1 MTSAEP
7 TRALVSG
14 ATGFVGPYLVRHLE
28 EHGDHVAAVGH
39 QDGPDLL
46 DSEAWATLIESEAPD
61 VIYHLAGFSD
71 VGASWKEPHT
81 SFRLNAEGTLSILEA
96 ARRAKV
102 KRVIVVSSADVY
114 GIASPASLPLHESA
128 PLQPRSPYGSSKQAA
143 EAIAQQYCRGW
154 GLDVIVVRPFN
165 HIGPGQSTN
174 FFAAAIASKIAKA
187 ELAGGG
193 VVTHGDLSPERDFT
207 DVRDVVRAYR
217 LIASEGRIGAT
228 YNVCT
233 GRAVAMST
241 ILDALIDAA
250 MAPITTKPDPG
261 LVRPVDLPVLRGS
274 FAALREDTGWEPSI
288 PLSETLSDVLADARE
303 RTGQLPT
310 GNTND
315 HNSTKSGDSRT

>member
-1 MTSAEP
+1 M
-7 TRALVSG
+7 RALVSG

-28 EHGDHVAAVGH
+28 EHDDHVSAVGH

-46 DSEAWATLIESEAPD
+46 DSDGWADLIKSEAPD

-71 VGASWKEPHT
+71 VGASWKDPQT
-81 SFRLNAEGTLSILEA
+81 SFRLNAEGTLSVLEA
-96 ARRAKV
+96 ARRAEV
-102 KRVIVVSSADVY
+102 KRIIVVSSADVY

-154 GLDVIVVRPFN
+154 GLDVIIVRPFN
-165 HIGPGQSTN
+165 HIGPGQSAN
-174 FFAAAIASKIAKA
+174 FFAPAIASKIANA

-217 LIASEGRIGAT
+217 LIASEGKIGAT

-241 ILDALIDAA
+241 ILDSLIEASHV
-250 MAPITTKPDPG
+250 PITTEPDPE

-274 FAALREDTGWEPSI
+274 FAALHEDTGWEPSI
-288 PLSETLSDVLADARE
+288 PLSDTLSDVLADARE
-303 RTGQLPT
+303 RTGDMTTDTTQDLDA
-310 GNTND
+310 TN
-315 HNSTKSGDSRT
+315 SGDTTP

>member
-1 MTSAEP
+1 M
-7 TRALVSG
+7 RALISG

-28 EHGDHVAAVGH
+28 EHDDHVVAVGH

-46 DSEAWATLIESEAPD
+46 DSHAWTDLIASETPD

-71 VGASWKEPHT
+71 VGASWKEPRT

-96 ARRAKV
+96 ARAAEV
-102 KRVIVVSSADVY
+102 QRVIVVSSADVY

-143 EAIAQQYCRGW
+143 EALAQQYCRGW
-154 GLDVIVVRPFN
+154 GLDIIVVRPFN

-174 FFAAAIASKIAKA
+174 FFAPAIASKIARA
-187 ELAGGG
+187 ELSGGG

-217 LIASEGRIGAT
+217 LIASEGKRGAT

-241 ILDALIDAA
+241 ILDALIESAHV
-250 MAPITTKPDPG
+250 PITTEPDPD

-274 FAALREDTGWEPSI
+274 FAALHEDTGWEPSI
-288 PLSETLSDVLADARE
+288 PLNNTLVDVLADARE
-303 RTGQLPT
+303 RTADLRTEDQT
-310 GNTND
+310 DRHTTSS
-315 HNSTKSGDSRT
+315 HTTSSGDTPS